1 MKPAQPRK
9 GWPLITDGKLETVQ
23 YGRTS
28 PVKGGA
34 RLTDTATSPASGHR
48 MARKDVK
55 RDMEYSTVPQG
66 TKSVLVACLS
76 LGKGTAWPN
85 LSGH

>member
-1 MKPAQPRK
+1 MVASQMGSWKPSR
-9 GWPLITDGKLETVQ
+9 
-23 YGRTS
+23 YGRTC

-34 RLTDTATSPASGHR
+34 RLTDTAPSPARASEWPL
-48 MARKDVK
+48 KDVK

-66 TKSVLVACLS
+66 SKSVLVTCLS
-76 LGKGTAWPN
+76 LGKGTAWPT